1 MQRKERAEGAS
12 RRTSPSD
19 SSEPPSETLGSRIQ
33 DVLRHLFVG
42 RDRDLATFLSAY
54 QQEST
59 GVVLVSGELGIGK
72 SALLE
77 RFSELARRVG
87 AYCAR
92 VDWRTS
98 NPRVA
103 LAKAVAKLRA
113 HARDA
118 QRPVLVIDHFHRLA
132 RDKAWFFET
141 CLPSLPKRALAVIA
155 SRRELTKL
163 RMGALGLVAPFCKR
177 IELGELDDEAVSD
190 YLRRREV
197 PEASHAGIVSFSRGI
212 PMLLAL
218 AAEVTLESRMPWSER
233 HERMVLGKVAH
244 PFMDVAD
251 SDERR
256 TALTTL
262 CVARSVV
269 FESLAATLPRGANV
283 SAMYKWL
290 AARPFVQPT
299 ASGLKPHALTRAACL
314 ALLRHDHPSSYQS
327 VVTQLREFYDA
338 QLRNPSLAHSRWVAD
353 RIHLE
358 RHRLSFRHPIYE
370 DESEHEIEPARPE
383 DHEAIVALT
392 ATHEGA
398 STARWVKRWLD
409 ASVGTCDVLRAPT
422 GRINGYALTLEA
434 NGGWPSAV
442 SGDPALATITSF
454 LKSRKDANPE
464 GGAYMLRSSIA
475 VHADKGV
482 RYVST
487 LLSEHLYARVRQLP
501 MPRFH
506 FGVTSAPEIWFDA
519 GVTLGFEPAIAGRYV
534 DDSVEHVVFA
544 FEALDAHREEPP
556 NGGAAEPSA
565 PALESV
571 PAPSDGSVPP
581 KEAPPPAEGASPNLA
596 PELGELLRARFAKLA
611 ADAGLTDREKQVL
624 DLVVLGRNSVEIG
637 KVLGIAART
646 AKFHQAR
653 LLSKL
658 GADSRVDILRL
669 LL

>member
-1 MQRKERAEGAS
+1 MQRRVRRKEKGEGAGPDS
-12 RRTSPSD
+12 GEPS
-19 SSEPPSETLGSRIQ
+19 SETLGSRIQ

-42 RDRDLATFLSAY
+42 RDRDLSTFLSAY
-54 QQEST
+54 QQEAT
-59 GVVLVSGELGIGK
+59 GVVLLSGELGIGK

-77 RFSELARRVG
+77 RFSELAGRVG

-98 NPRVA
+98 NPRAA

-118 QRPVLVIDHFHRLA
+118 QRPILVIDHFHRLA

-177 IELGELDDEAVSD
+177 IELGELDDEAVVE

-197 PEASHAGIVSFSRGI
+197 PEASHPGIVAFARGI

-218 AAEVTLESRMPWSER
+218 AAEVTLESGAPWSER
-233 HERMVLGKVAH
+233 HERTVLGKIAH

-269 FESLAATLPRGANV
+269 FESLAATLSPGANV

-299 ASGLKPHALTRAACL
+299 ASGLKPHALARAACL
-314 ALLRHDHPSSYQS
+314 ALLRYDHPSLYQS

-338 QLRNPSLAHSRWVAD
+338 QLRHPSLAHSRWVAD
-353 RIHLE
+353 RIYLE

-370 DESEHEIEPARPE
+370 DEADHEIEPARPE
-383 DHEAIVALT
+383 DRKAIVALT
-392 ATHEGA
+392 ERHEGT
-398 STARWVKRWLD
+398 STARWVERWLE
-409 ASVGTCDVLRAPT
+409 ANVGTCDVLRSPT
-422 GRINGYALTLEA
+422 GRINGYALTLEG
-434 NGGWPSAV
+434 NNGWPAAV
-442 SGDPALATITSF
+442 RGDPALSTISSF
-454 LKSRKDANPE
+454 LDLRPDAHSE
-464 GGAYMLRSSIA
+464 GGAYVLRSSIA
-475 VHADKGV
+475 VHAEKGV

-487 LLSEHLYARVRQLP
+487 LLSEHLYSRVRQLP

-519 GVTLGFEPAIAGRYV
+519 GLTLGFEPAIAGRYV
-534 DDSVEHVVFA
+534 DDAVEHVVFA
-544 FEALDAHREEPP
+544 FEALNGHRDEASNGKAADSSPP
-556 NGGAAEPSA
+556 PSESSPPTTPAAT
-565 PALESV
+565 V
-571 PAPSDGSVPP
+571 P
-581 KEAPPPAEGASPNLA
+581 KEAAPVEVPQANLA

-611 ADAGLTDREKQVL
+611 SDAGLTDREKQVL